1 MSKVKR
7 PAIGGIIVVSAIVA
21 IVLAT
26 GGLTTADSPV
36 GLRAYSGG
44 PAADP
49 LTQNLPPVTRG
60 PMTVTRAGEATSV
73 LSFDDGSCEAGLGAG
88 ITVTDFVDFDVPT
101 QCIQSGLEIVGLTT
115 RMNTGS
121 GQAFAFAQAGATPP
135 AAGAASTIA
144 LSAAIPAFGACP
156 ATTLTGRAIAP
167 GAAVITGTAN
177 FFAGFVNTGFAGR
190 DTTGTAAGRIWL
202 LCAGCGMTQYTPTD
216 LSGLGLGGNWMIRV
230 TVEDA
235 NCVPVELMEFT
246 IS

>member
-7 PAIGGIIVVSAIVA
+7 PAIGGIIVVFAIVA

-44 PAADP
+44 PIADP
-49 LTQNLPPVTRG
+49 FTQNLPPVTRG
-60 PMTVTRAGEATSV
+60 PMTVTRSGEATSV

-88 ITVTDFVDFDVPT
+88 TTVTDFVDFDVPT
-101 QCIQSGLEIVGLTT
+101 QCVQSGLEIVGLTT

-121 GQAFAFAQAGATPP
+121 GQAFAFGQAGAAPP
-135 AAGAASTIA
+135 VPGAASTIA
-144 LSAAIPAFGACP
+144 LSAAIPGFGPCP

-177 FFAGFVNTGFAGR
+177 FFAGLVNTGFAGR
-190 DTTGTAAGRIWL
+190 DTNGPDAGRIWL
-202 LCAGCGMTQYTPTD
+202 NCGTCGMTQYTPTD
-216 LSGLGLGGNWMIRV
+216 LAGFGLGGNWMIRV

-235 NCVPVELMEFT
+235 NCVPVELMGFT
-246 IS
+246 VS